1 MLMNDNSEHCN
12 DNNNN
17 INDDTKVTYT
27 FAIIIIG
34 IV

>member
-1 MLMNDNSEHCN
+1 MNDNSEHCN

-17 INDDTKVTYT
+17 INDDTEVTQT
-27 FAIIIIG
+27 FAIIIG